1 VTGELIVAAA
11 RSLLGVPWRHM
22 GRGRE
27 GVDCIGLVLHA
38 AAEAGFDLPDPAPYA
53 REPAGTRLTDAA
65 LRHGLR
71 VARAEPGDVLV
82 FKMGLY
88 GGHVGIAALHPSWR
102 VPSVIHAYAAHR
114 QVVEQP
120 MDGELR
126 AVLIGA
132 YRLRRA

>member
-1 VTGELIVAAA
+1 M
-11 RSLLGVPWRHM
+11 LGVRWRHM
-22 GRGRE
+22 GRSTD

-38 AAEAGFDLPDPAPYA
+38 AREAGFDLPDPAPYA

-65 LRHGLR
+65 LKHGLR
-71 VARAEPGDVLV
+71 VARPEPGDVLV
-82 FKMGLY
+82 FRMGLY

-102 VPSVIHAYAAHR
+102 VPSVIHAYAPHK